1 MNFRHAPAAADDI
14 FGIQFQ
20 LLQAN
25 APQIAFLHTLF
36 KEILQ
41 RNHETMMDTGIWLEQ
56 TTFQLILS
64 QKSSDV
70 YLYT

>member
-25 APQIAFLHTLF
+25 AP
-36 KEILQ
+36 
-41 RNHETMMDTGIWLEQ
+41 
-56 TTFQLILS
+56 
-64 QKSSDV
+64 
-70 YLYT
+70 